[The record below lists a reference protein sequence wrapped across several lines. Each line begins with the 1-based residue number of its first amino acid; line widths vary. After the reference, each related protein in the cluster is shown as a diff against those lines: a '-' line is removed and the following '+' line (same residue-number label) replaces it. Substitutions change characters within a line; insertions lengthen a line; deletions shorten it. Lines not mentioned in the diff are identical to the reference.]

1 MATNVSSQQ
10 SEATAMIRE
19 IVSQQNCLQ
28 ADLATLSDDSDLY
41 AAGLTSLATVG
52 LMLAIE
58 DRFDIEFP
66 QRMLGRAT
74 FRSVTTIAEA
84 VSELVK

>member
-10 SEATAMIRE
+10 SVTTAAIRQV
-19 IVSQQNCLQ
+19 VSQQGCLQ
-28 ADLATLSDDSDLY
+28 ADLAGLNDDSDLY

-66 QRMLGRAT
+66 ERMLGRAT
-74 FRSVTTIAEA
+74 FRSIATIAEA
-84 VSELVK
+84 VSQLVK

>member
-1 MATNVSSQQ
+1 MSTHVSLEPSATS
-10 SEATAMIRE
+10 AAIRE
-19 IVSQQNCLQ
+19 ILSQQNGLQ
-28 ADLATLSDDSDLY
+28 ADLASLSDESDLY

-66 QRMLGRAT
+66 ERMLGRAT
-74 FRSVTTIAEA
+74 FRSVASIAQA
-84 VSELVK
+84 VSQLVK

>member
-1 MATNVSSQQ
+1 MSTNVSLEPSV
-10 SEATAMIRE
+10 TAAAIRE

-28 ADLATLSDDSDLY
+28 ADLASLSDESDLY

-66 QRMLGRAT
+66 ERMLGRAT
-74 FRSVTTIAEA
+74 FRSVASIAEA
-84 VSELVK
+84 VSQLVK

>member
-1 MATNVSSQQ
+1 MATHVSTQQ
-10 SEATAMIRE
+10 SETTAAIRE
-19 IVSQQNCLQ
+19 VVSQQNCLQ
-28 ADLATLSDDSDLY
+28 ADLVTLTDDSDLY

-66 QRMLGRAT
+66 ERMLGRAT
-74 FRSVTTIAEA
+74 FRSVATIVEA
-84 VSELVK
+84 VSQLVN